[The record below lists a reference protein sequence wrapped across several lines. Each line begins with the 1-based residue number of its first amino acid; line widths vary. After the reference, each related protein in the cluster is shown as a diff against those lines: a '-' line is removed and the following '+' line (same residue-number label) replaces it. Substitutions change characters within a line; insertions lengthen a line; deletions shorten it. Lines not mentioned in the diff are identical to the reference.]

1 MPYPSSIANDTS
13 SGAKLVRSAA
23 QALKLSPGIIEIDRL
38 IQPNFAA
45 HQDLVGTDNERVS
58 MLSRYL
64 QRLGFGE
71 GKRTVCNS
79 PPIGLKDPLGRFFI
93 HLCGFDLNFEAGIR
107 KQLLPGRARRGENQ
121 LLTHPSRA
129 VAPTIS

>member
-71 GKRTVCNS
+71 GKRTLGS
-79 PPIGLKDPLGRFFI
+79 SATIGTEDPPDPLFVHHPSFGLNIQAGRSE
-93 HLCGFDLNFEAGIR
+93 HPP
-107 KQLLPGRARRGENQ
+107 PGGARRSEDHR
-121 LLTHPSRA
+121 LSHPCRA
-129 VAPTIS
+129 AAPATS